1 MSSREPAARLASTAA
16 AVQSAALAGA
26 RHVAAQGRGAQALV
40 FSILVT
46 CVYVVLTPP
55 TALWRALS
63 GVDFLLG
70 VVLLA
75 TWVGG
80 AAVAQLWAHPAR
92 GEPNAAASAAVAVR
106 DASLLDVLANIAAP
120 WVALALGYKAAAP
133 FCAPNAF
140 FVILGILGRS
150 AAAASFPVGARYAS
164 PLAAAAFD
172 AARGAS
178 LLGRAVPVHGAV
190 LNALQ
195 LLGIASWCHAAFRTR
210 LGAEL
215 PALASVLR
223 AAPLASQQAK
233 RGLTILR
240 RHTEEPPGADTP
252 APQSP
257 ELKAA
262 SREQPAQ
269 HVADEKPK
277 DELRE
282 LVTPHKD

>member
-1 MSSREPAARLASTAA
+1 
-16 AVQSAALAGA
+16 
-26 RHVAAQGRGAQALV
+26 
-40 FSILVT
+40 
-46 CVYVVLTPP
+46 
-55 TALWRALS
+55 
-63 GVDFLLG
+63 
-70 VVLLA
+70 
-75 TWVGG
+75 VGG
-80 AAVAQLWAHPAR
+80 AALAQLRAHPTR
-92 GEPNAAASAAVAVR
+92 GEPNAAARAAVAVR
-106 DASLLDVLANIAAP
+106 DASLFDALANIAAP

-133 FCAPNAF
+133 FSAPNAF

-164 PLAAAAFD
+164 PLAATAFD

-178 LLGRAVPVHGAV
+178 LLRRAVPVHGAV

-223 AAPLASQQAK
+223 AAPLAGSWTATRSPSAAPK
-233 RGLTILR
+233 ILR

-282 LVTPHKD
+282 LITPHKD